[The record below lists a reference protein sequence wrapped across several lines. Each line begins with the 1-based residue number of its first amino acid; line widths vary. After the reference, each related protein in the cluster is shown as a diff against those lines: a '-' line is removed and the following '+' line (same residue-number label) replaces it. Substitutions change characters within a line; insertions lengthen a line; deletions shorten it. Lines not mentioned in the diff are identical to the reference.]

1 MPIVK
6 KERENGRKRKEEK
19 REKKGRL
26 KSKREKCL
34 KGKGNV
40 RRTIGFHGLGFL
52 YEKAG
57 NEFAFFCMYILLVY
71 MYIFPFLNVGARR

>member
-1 MPIVK
+1 MPIMK

-19 REKKGRL
+19 RDKKGRM

-40 RRTIGFHGLGFL
+40 RWTIGFHGLGFL

-57 NEFAFFCMYILLVY
+57 NEFAFFCMYTCIY
-71 MYIFPFLNVGARR
+71 FLF